1 MAGSVNKVILIGN
14 LGKDVTLQ
22 IVYGCV
28 LKPADDCY
36 SEAVHYVANQ
46 MCSLGYIRSKTVFIQ
61 ITESRRPFEGVFR
74 SSVQQLSSSKCIN
87 RPYLCQIS
95 LKDN

>member
-1 MAGSVNKVILIGN
+1 MLFQCT
-14 LGKDVTLQ
+14 LHVTLQ

-61 ITESRRPFEGVFR
+61 ITESRRPFEGGFP
-74 SSVQQLSSSKCIN
+74 SSVQQCAKFQYMYIN
-87 RPYLCQIS
+87 RPYLCQVS